1 MCPSASLPDLL
12 TSVKLLASPTVEIAA
27 ASVGERSLVDVV
39 RQIEEE
45 GKSTDSTVDVAGP
58 EIQEVPAEAVADE
71 AAVEEAAEESKE
83 GTKVVEGDLEGTE
96 APAAEEET
104 PASSTAAEGDE
115 EKTVAP
121 PPEELAA
128 PTEEQVGEAE
138 ADAARVET
146 QSPEEPVTTEEAPP
160 AEEVTAAAD
169 EVAAAPDEA
178 EEHTAE
184 DAGMVQ
190 LAEASA
196 EADAE
201 VPLAA
206 ESEPEAAVHE
216 AESCHCAPPADHPAP
231 PVAAEDVLAC
241 EETMDSTLESEE
253 QVAPSK

>member
-1 MCPSASLPDLL
+1 MCPSASMPDLL

-58 EIQEVPAEAVADE
+58 EIQEAPVEAVADE
-71 AAVEEAAEESKE
+71 AAVEEAAEENKE
-83 GTKVVEGDLEGTE
+83 EMKVSEGDPEDAE

-104 PASSTAAEGDE
+104 PVSSTAAEGDE

-121 PPEELAA
+121 PPEEPAA
-128 PTEEQVGEAE
+128 PTEEQVGEAQ
-138 ADAARVET
+138 ADAALVEA

-160 AEEVTAAAD
+160 ADEVT
-169 EVAAAPDEA
+169 AAPDEA
-178 EEHTAE
+178 EEPTAE
-184 DAGMVQ
+184 YAEPVQ

-201 VPLAA
+201 VLLAA

-216 AESCHCAPPADHPAP
+216 GESCHCVPPADDPAP
-231 PVAAEDVLAC
+231 PVAVGEVLAC
-241 EETMDSTLESEE
+241 EETMDSTLELEE

>member
-1 MCPSASLPDLL
+1 MPDLL

-58 EIQEVPAEAVADE
+58 EIQEAPVEAVADE
-71 AAVEEAAEESKE
+71 AAIEEAAEENKE
-83 GTKVVEGDLEGTE
+83 ETKVSEGDAE

-104 PASSTAAEGDE
+104 AVSSTAAEGDE

-128 PTEEQVGEAE
+128 PTEEQVGEAQ
-138 ADAARVET
+138 ADAALVEA

-160 AEEVTAAAD
+160 ADEVT
-169 EVAAAPDEA
+169 AAPDEA
-178 EEHTAE
+178 EEPTAE
-184 DAGMVQ
+184 DAEPVQ

-201 VPLAA
+201 VLLAA

-216 AESCHCAPPADHPAP
+216 GESGHCAPPADDPAP
-231 PVAAEDVLAC
+231 PVAVGEVLAC
-241 EETMDSTLESEE
+241 EETMDSTLELEE